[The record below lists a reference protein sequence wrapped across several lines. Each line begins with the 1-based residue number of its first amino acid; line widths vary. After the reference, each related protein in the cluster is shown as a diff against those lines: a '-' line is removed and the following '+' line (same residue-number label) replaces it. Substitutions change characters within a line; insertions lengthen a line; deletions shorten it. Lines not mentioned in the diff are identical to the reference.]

1 MTEADPGRPRV
12 YLAGPDVFLPNAAEV
27 AAAKQAVCGKL
38 GLDGVHPFDAE
49 VALHEVPRG
58 VERGLALHD
67 ALVDQLDA
75 CDAGIANLTPFRGP
89 SADVG
94 TALEVGYLVGRGR
107 PVVGYTNVGSHYA
120 ERVEVDCLAIEDH
133 DLADNLMLEGAVRRS
148 SGVAVVR
155 ADVPADRRL
164 TDLAAF
170 EQAASALADLLRAR

>member
-1 MTEADPGRPRV
+1 MTEAAAGRPRV
-12 YLAGPDVFLPNAAEV
+12 YLAGPDVFLPNAAEL
-27 AAAKQAVCGKL
+27 AAAKQAVCRGL

-120 ERVEVDCLAIEDH
+120 ERVEVDGLAIEDH

-148 SGVAVVR
+148 SGVPILR

-164 TDLAAF
+164 SDLVVFERAA
-170 EQAASALADLLRAR
+170 AVLAEVLRRR